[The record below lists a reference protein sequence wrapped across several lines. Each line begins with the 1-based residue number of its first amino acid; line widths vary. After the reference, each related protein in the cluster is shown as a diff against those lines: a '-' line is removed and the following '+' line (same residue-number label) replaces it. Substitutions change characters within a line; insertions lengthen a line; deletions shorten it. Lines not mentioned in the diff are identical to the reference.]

1 MQTALTAAVDRCL
14 RGSNYYFPYVQSSV
28 EGNQQVSQQFWLER
42 IQDCANDP
50 RLYTPQF
57 RGPEP
62 TASGA
67 AQRRMA
73 ADAIDSAPNGLQASI
88 ISGEYYEYPWLDK
101 DQEHPGYYHNNEY
114 SEGESS
120 DER

>member
-1 MQTALTAAVDRCL
+1 M
-14 RGSNYYFPYVQSSV
+14 QSSV
-28 EGNQQVSQQFWLER
+28 GGNQQVSQQSWLER

-62 TASGA
+62 TASA
-67 AQRRMA
+67 AALRHMA
-73 ADAIDSAPNGLQASI
+73 ANAIDSAPNGLQASI
-88 ISGEYYEYPWLDK
+88 ISGEYYEYPWLDE
-101 DQEHPGYYHNNEY
+101 DQEHPGYHYNEY
-114 SEGESS
+114 SEGDTS